1 MKILKKSSL
10 CTLPNYSENKER
22 LHEVQKLIIFETP
35 GILNEN
41 IVESFWLRECGR
53 IGSRCR
59 SFLVKSGALSYHGDI
74 HIMPV
79 F

>member
-1 MKILKKSSL
+1 M
-10 CTLPNYSENKER
+10 
-22 LHEVQKLIIFETP
+22 QKLIIFETA

-41 IVESFWLRECGR
+41 ILESFCLRECGR

-59 SFLVKSGALSYHGDI
+59 SFLVKLGALSYHGDI
-74 HIMPV
+74 HLMPT